1 MINTDKILSEI
12 VSSYHYILKDNLVG
26 VYLHGSLAM
35 NCFNPNSSDI
45 DLLIVVRESIEFKK
59 MRNLINV
66 LLKLSEN
73 GPKKGF
79 EVSVLLEKDLINFK
93 YPTPFL
99 LHYSG
104 QYKERYLND
113 GNYICGNSYDSDLA
127 AHIVITKHR
136 GICLFGKPIDHV
148 FKDVPKKYYIESIKG
163 DVISSKTDI
172 INNPVYYVLN
182 LCRVL
187 YYLREEVI
195 CSKLEGGQWAC
206 LNVPEQYR
214 DLIKIALMTYRD
226 SSIIFS
232 YETQK
237 LIDFAEF
244 MLGTFK

>member
-1 MINTDKILSEI
+1 MVKFMINTDKILSEI

-26 VYLHGSLAM
+26 VY
-35 NCFNPNSSDI
+35 
-45 DLLIVVRESIEFKK
+45 IEFKK

-66 LLKLSEN
+66 LLQLSEN

-79 EVSVLLEKDLINFK
+79 EVSVLLERDLINFK
-93 YPTPFL
+93 YPTPFI
-99 LHYSG
+99 LHYSEQHKG
-104 QYKERYLND
+104 RYLND
-113 GNYICGNSYDSDLA
+113 ENYICGNSYDSDLA
-127 AHIVITKHR
+127 AHIVITKYR
-136 GICLFGKPIDHV
+136 GICLFGKSIDHV
-148 FKDVPKKYYIESIKG
+148 FKDIPKKYYIESIKG
-163 DVISSKTDI
+163 DIISSKTDI
-172 INNPVYYVLN
+172 INNPVYYILN

-195 CSKLEGGQWAC
+195 CSKLEGGKWAY
-206 LNVPEQYR
+206 LNLSEQYR

-244 MLGTFK
+244 MLKKMKIECCRVDSI